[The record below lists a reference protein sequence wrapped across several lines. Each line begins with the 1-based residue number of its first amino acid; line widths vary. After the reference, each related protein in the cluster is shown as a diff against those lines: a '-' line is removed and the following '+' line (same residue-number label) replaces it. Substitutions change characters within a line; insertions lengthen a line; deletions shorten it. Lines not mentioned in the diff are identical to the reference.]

1 MSLLNERL
9 ELLHSTGTI
18 TDRAKMVCEKTIKQ
32 FVNED
37 NEEKYVMLITHLAMA
52 ITRIDRNE
60 ELSAPP
66 EMIMDEIRR
75 SSCFS
80 QAQSNVA
87 WVESILNGRLPQE
100 EENFLLM
107 HFGSVLN

>member
-18 TDRAKMVCEKTIKQ
+18 TDRAKMVCEETIKQ

-52 ITRIDRNE
+52 ITRIERNE
-60 ELSAPP
+60 KLSAPP
-66 EMIMDEIRR
+66 EVVMDEIRR

-80 QAQSNVA
+80 QAQSNVE
-87 WVESILNGRLPQE
+87 WVESILNERLPQE